1 MNIDLKLLEY
11 NFIYKPLLIG
21 GKAMEYYGLRKAGSD
36 IDFVIHTEDHS
47 NLKLKYPD
55 NIKDLHGDIGICEFG
70 FEMWNQVCTFDY
82 EYLSNNAIEENKYR
96 VISLEK
102 LLFLKALAMEIPKYH
117 NDLKMVIELVLKKA
131 YNKRGLYN

>member
-1 MNIDLKLLEY
+1 
-11 NFIYKPLLIG
+11 
-21 GKAMEYYGLRKAGSD
+21 MEYYGLRKAGSD

-102 LLFLKALAMEIPKYH
+102 LLFSRII
-117 NDLKMVIELVLKKA
+117 NIF
-131 YNKRGLYN
+131 